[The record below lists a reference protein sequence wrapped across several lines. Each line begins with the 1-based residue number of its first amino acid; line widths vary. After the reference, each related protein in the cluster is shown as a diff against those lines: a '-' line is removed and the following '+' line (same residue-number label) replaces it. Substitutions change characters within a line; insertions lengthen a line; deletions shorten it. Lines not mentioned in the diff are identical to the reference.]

1 MGIEELI
8 PLVSNVLSNYK
19 WQPSIC
25 LALLDWNLW
34 EVNGYY
40 SVILKKTIWKRDEN
54 LRQHMMSFGGKFSE
68 PGLTFCEISR
78 KSNLPRWTANSR
90 KCCGLSFVRK
100 TSNQII
106 PFITCICFWFF
117 SLHSR
122 AVILDICSS
131 VFSNFIILFLI
142 NKKVRTSPIFSS

>member
-40 SVILKKTIWKRDEN
+40 SVILKKTI
-54 LRQHMMSFGGKFSE
+54 
-68 PGLTFCEISR
+68 
-78 KSNLPRWTANSR
+78 
-90 KCCGLSFVRK
+90 
-100 TSNQII
+100 
-106 PFITCICFWFF
+106 
-117 SLHSR
+117 
-122 AVILDICSS
+122 
-131 VFSNFIILFLI
+131 
-142 NKKVRTSPIFSS
+142 